1 VTRSQPER
9 CGGRRVRILHRDG
22 LPSTTHHK
30 ENPMANQQPMDNKD
44 YDLVSVVYH
53 ASQGAETA
61 DRYLKD
67 AQKSGDDDLKQYLEQ
82 VRTQYV
88 ELAQQGKKLLKQRL
102 Q

>member
-1 VTRSQPER
+1 M
-9 CGGRRVRILHRDG
+9 GF
-22 LPSTTHHK
+22 LPQTHHK
-30 ENPMANQQPMDNKD
+30 ENAMANQQPMDNKD

-61 DRYLKD
+61 DKYLKD